1 MKTPLT
7 YFGGKQKLAGTIVPL
22 IPKHNLYCEPFVGG
36 GAIFFSKEPSNI
48 EVVNDIDGNL
58 INFYKVLKNDFGKLR
73 KEIQASLYS
82 RKDHQSAKIVL
93 GYPALFSEVKR
104 AWATWTLLHQGYAS
118 IIDGPW
124 GYDRKNNT
132 SVKRFHRKKIFF
144 TKEYAERLEKVQ
156 IECRD
161 AVEVI
166 KSRDSKDSF
175 FYCDPP
181 YYNSCQKYVIN
192 YTEDDFEKLLDTL
205 SKIKGKFL
213 LSSYPSELLTKYI
226 KKYKWHSM
234 KVDKALCLAS
244 NPNVKKQR
252 KTEVFTANYKM

>member
-7 YFGGKQKLAGTIVPL
+7 YFGGKQKLAGNILPL

-36 GAIFFSKEPSNI
+36 GAIFFSKEPSRA
-48 EVVNDIDGNL
+48 EVINDIDGNL
-58 INFYKVLKNDFGKLR
+58 INFYKVMKNNFGKLK
-73 KEIQASLYS
+73 KEIQSTLYS
-82 RKDHQSAKIVL
+82 RQYHQEAKIVL
-93 GYPALFSEVKR
+93 GYPQMFNEIKR
-104 AWATWTLLHQGYAS
+104 AWAVWTLLHQGYSS
-118 IIDGPW
+118 IMNGPW
-124 GYDRKNNT
+124 GYERKNDT
-132 SVKRFHRKKIFF
+132 AVTRFHRKKINF

-166 KSRDSKDSF
+166 KSRDSKESF

-181 YYNSCQKYVIN
+181 YFNSNQKYVIN
-192 YTEDDFEKLLDTL
+192 YTENDFEKLLECL

-213 LSSYPSELLTKYI
+213 LSSYPSEILSKYI
-226 KKYKWHSM
+226 KKNKWHS
-234 KVDKALCLAS
+234 KKIDKALCLAS

-252 KTEVFTANYKM
+252 KTEVLTGNYEI